1 MPVGADLNKLESDG
15 YFDADALAAA
25 KKQKAVNTT
34 KPFLIYRDPKL
45 YDKTTRTWPITPPTR
60 SCRTT
65 LRRSKS
71 DIVKMKPAPSD
82 DTVYYLTVSIDL
94 DWGELPDADVK

>member
-1 MPVGADLNKLESDG
+1 MTNNSANPFMPYNGDVG
-15 YFDADALAAA
+15 
-25 KKQKAVNTT
+25 
-34 KPFLIYRDPKL
+34 
-45 YDKTTRTWPITPPTR
+45 
-60 SCRTT
+60 
-65 LRRSKS
+65 SKS

>member
-1 MPVGADLNKLESDG
+1 MTRT
-15 YFDADALAAA
+15 LAAA

-45 YDKTTRTWPITPPTR
+45 YDKTTADMTNNSANPFMPYNGYVGG
-60 SCRTT
+60 
-65 LRRSKS
+65 KS

>member
-1 MPVGADLNKLESDG
+1 M
-15 YFDADALAAA
+15 
-25 KKQKAVNTT
+25 NTT

-45 YDKTTRTWPITPPTR
+45 YDKTTADMANNSANPFMPYNGYVG
-60 SCRTT
+60 
-65 LRRSKS
+65 SKS

-94 DWGELPDADVK
+94 IGVSCPTPMSSSRAAAPARTAVHHRPSPPRT

>member
-1 MPVGADLNKLESDG
+1 MREYPLTNPKGYIFLPTLVFFATFGA
-15 YFDADALAAA
+15 AALA
-25 KKQKAVNTT
+25 VVT
-34 KPFLIYRDPKL
+34 KL
-45 YDKTTRTWPITPPTR
+45 YDKTTADMTNNSANPFMPYNGYVG
-60 SCRTT
+60 
-65 LRRSKS
+65 SKS